1 MERASEEVQPVMDE
15 FAFRPS
21 HVAPPGGMAGWA
33 APDPARLSA
42 RLDELLPVR
51 VLARQGDW
59 AQVLCSNG
67 WTTWVDGR
75 LLVVLPQPPPEAGG
89 DPAPGTDPR
98 AALAEAEAAVA
109 RYRALLDAL
118 ASGGLDEAAFREQTR
133 GLRVGL
139 VLDGPRLW
147 VFDPVRDG
155 WSYGEGLQSQPYAAA
170 PAPADPSAPS
180 APSAAAP
187 TRAGGP

>member
-1 MERASEEVQPVMDE
+1 MDE
-15 FAFRPS
+15 FVFRPS
-21 HVAPPGGMAGWA
+21 HVAPPGGMASWA
-33 APDPARLSA
+33 APDPARPSA

-75 LLVVLPQPPPEAGG
+75 LLVLLPQPPPATGA
-89 DPAPGTDPR
+89 APTPTPDAR
-98 AALAEAEAAVA
+98 AALAEAEDALA

-118 ASGGLDEAAFREQTR
+118 AAGGLDQSTFREQTR

-139 VLDGPRLW
+139 VLDGPQVW
-147 VFDPVRDG
+147 VFDPAHDR
-155 WSYGEGLQSQPYAAA
+155 WSYGEGLQSQPYAATPTP
-170 PAPADPSAPS
+170 PAEPGPY
-180 APSAAAP
+180 AP
-187 TRAGGP
+187 TQAGGP